1 MNILFFGDI
10 MGRPGREA
18 IKKTIHEFKEKYK
31 PDLILANGENLA
43 HGSGVTAHTLEEVMS
58 LGVDFFTSGNHIFDR
73 KNDREISEKYGNV
86 FVRPLNFKKTLF
98 GDGYKILNVGGE
110 KVLIAN
116 IIGKDF
122 MKGEYDS
129 PFLAMEN
136 LFSAVGG
143 GVKIKIVDFHAETTS
158 EKRAMGFF
166 LSGKVSV
173 VLGTHTHVPTA
184 DEQIIDSKTGY
195 ISDVGMVG
203 AFDSVLG
210 MDKNGAIEYFR
221 TGSKKNL
228 ELSENIIL
236 EMNAVFLEIDNK
248 TGNCVKIERVRKIDI
263 K

>member
-1 MNILFFGDI
+1 MKILFFGDI

-18 IKKTIHEFKEKYK
+18 LKKTILELKEKYQ

-43 HGSGVTAHTLEEVMS
+43 HGSGMTLKTIEETLA
-58 LGVDFFTSGNHIFDR
+58 LGVDFLTSGNHAFDK
-73 KNDREISEKYGNV
+73 KNDREIAEKYGNF
-86 FVRPLNFKKTLF
+86 FVRPLNFKKTLY
-98 GDGYKILNVGGE
+98 GDGYKILNVNGE
-110 KVLIAN
+110 NILIAN

-122 MKGEYDS
+122 MNEEYES
-129 PFLAMEN
+129 PFPAMEN
-136 LFSAVGG
+136 LLSTAGSAM
-143 GVKIKIVDFHAETTS
+143 KIKIVDFHAETTS

-166 LSGKVSV
+166 LSGKVSA

-195 ISDVGMVG
+195 ISDIGMVG

-228 ELSENIIL
+228 ELSENTAF
-236 EMNAVFLEIDNK
+236 EVNAVFLEIDNK
-248 TGNCVKIERVRKIDI
+248 TGNCVKIERIRKII
-263 K
+263 A